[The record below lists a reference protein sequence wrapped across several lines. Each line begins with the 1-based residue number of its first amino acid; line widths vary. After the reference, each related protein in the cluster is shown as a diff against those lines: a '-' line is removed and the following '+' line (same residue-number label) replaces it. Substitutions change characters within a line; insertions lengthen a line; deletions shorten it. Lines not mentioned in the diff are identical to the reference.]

1 MEKIKYQFVKGDVC
15 ETIPKYLED
24 NPGLRIS
31 LLYCDMEIEEHTY
44 QSFINL
50 YSIIIKGGIV
60 IFHEYTCDKWRESNA
75 VDKFLKT
82 YPQTYSK
89 NNNLGKNTNYIYY

>member
-1 MEKIKYQFVKGDVC
+1 MEKIKYHFVKGDVC

-24 NPGLRIS
+24 NLVLRIS

-50 YSIIIKGGIV
+50 YPIIIKGGIV
-60 IFHEYTCDKWRESNA
+60 IFHEYAC
-75 VDKFLKT
+75 DKFLKT
-82 YPQTYSK
+82 YPQTYS
-89 NNNLGKNTNYIYY
+89 